1 MLKVALTGIPSSGKT
16 TVINGIL
23 ERFTEQGYRVLIVPE
38 TATEFINSGITPV
51 GENKIDPLI
60 FQELVLRKQLSK
72 EELYEYAA
80 NCLGSDKVIILFDRG
95 TLDGYAYVPEE
106 EMNEVMN
113 KVGVSKRDLL
123 LNYHAILFLEGSPKF
138 FTTENNVAR
147 YEKDASEAAALRQRL
162 LNSYL
167 GHDNLRVIKPR
178 EQMKDKQEE
187 VINILSNM
195 LGNPTRLRDQKKFLV
210 SDVNIEEFLKNV
222 GSGIVDIDQD
232 YLVSENSEEEY
243 RVRKMTQ
250 GNDSSYHFTVIKK
263 LANGTR
269 EILKEETI
277 NEKAYEKLL
286 ALKNKELASIKKTRY
301 SFVYASQYYKLDSFE
316 DGLMVLEVNLT
327 KENPTLTLPD
337 FVSVVEDVTNDPDY
351 TNINIAKRKKEDYDK
366 GKDNSNRG
374 YRLFRKRDTI

>member
-123 LNYHAILFLEGSPKF
+123 LNYHAILFLEGAPKF

-374 YRLFRKRDTI
+374 HRLFRKRDTI

>member
-123 LNYHAILFLEGSPKF
+123 LNYHAILFLEGAPKF

>member
-38 TATEFINSGITPV
+38 TATEFIKSGITPV

-138 FTTENNVAR
+138 FTTENNAAR

-301 SFVYASQYYKLDSFE
+301 SFVYANQYYKLDSFE
-316 DGLMVLEVNLT
+316 DGLMILEVNLT

-337 FVSVVEDVTNDPDY
+337 FVSVVEDVTNDLDY
-351 TNINIAKRKKEDYDK
+351 TNINIAKRKKDDYDK

>member
-38 TATEFINSGITPV
+38 TATEFIKSGITPV

-80 NCLGSDKVIILFDRG
+80 NCLGSEKVIILFDRG

-123 LNYHAILFLEGSPKF
+123 LNYHAILFLEGHPKF

-167 GHDNLRVIKPR
+167 GHDNLRVIMPR
-178 EQMKDKQEE
+178 EQIKDKQEE

-210 SDVNIEEFLKNV
+210 SYVNIEEFLKNV

-301 SFVYASQYYKLDSFE
+301 SFVYANQYYKLDSFE
-316 DGLMVLEVNLT
+316 DGLMILEVNLT

-337 FVSVVEDVTNDPDY
+337 FVSVVEDVTNDLDY
-351 TNINIAKRKKEDYDK
+351 TNINIAKRKKDDYDK

-374 YRLFRKRDTI
+374 HRLFRERNTI

>member
-38 TATEFINSGITPV
+38 TATEFIKSGITPV

-138 FTTENNVAR
+138 FTTENNAAR

-250 GNDSSYHFTVIKK
+250 GNT
-263 LANGTR
+263 
-269 EILKEETI
+269 
-277 NEKAYEKLL
+277 LL
-286 ALKNKELASIKKTRY
+286 I
-301 SFVYASQYYKLDSFE
+301 
-316 DGLMVLEVNLT
+316 
-327 KENPTLTLPD
+327 
-337 FVSVVEDVTNDPDY
+337 
-351 TNINIAKRKKEDYDK
+351 
-366 GKDNSNRG
+366 
-374 YRLFRKRDTI
+374 

>member
-80 NCLGSDKVIILFDRG
+80 NCLGSEKVIILFDRG
-95 TLDGYAYVPEE
+95 TLDGYAYVPKE

-123 LNYHAILFLEGSPKF
+123 LNYHAILFLEGAPKF
-138 FTTENNVAR
+138 FTTKNNAAR
-147 YEKDASEAAALRQRL
+147 YEKDASESAALRQGL
-162 LNSYL
+162 LNAYL
-167 GHDNLRVIKPR
+167 GHDNLRVIMPR

-210 SDVNIEEFLKNV
+210 SDVNLEEFLKNV

-232 YLVSENSEEEY
+232 YLVSENREEEY

-263 LANGTR
+263 LANGAR

-286 ALKNKELASIKKTRY
+286 TLKNKELASIKKTRY
-301 SFVYASQYYKLDSFE
+301 SFVYANQYYKLDSFE

-327 KENPTLTLPD
+327 KENPILTLPD

-351 TNINIAKRKKEDYDK
+351 TNINIAKRKKEEYDK

-374 YRLFRKRDTI
+374 HRLFRKRDTI